1 MPGSHWDAQRNV
13 PPEKAK
19 AKVAKRIARAREK
32 KVRRQVARMAGMI
45 NARHAAALL
54 EAANASGD

>member
-1 MPGSHWDAQRNV
+1 MPGSHWDAQRND
-13 PPEKAK
+13 PPAKAM

-32 KVRRQVARMAGMI
+32 KVKKQVARMAALI
-45 NARHAAALL
+45 NARHAAAQ